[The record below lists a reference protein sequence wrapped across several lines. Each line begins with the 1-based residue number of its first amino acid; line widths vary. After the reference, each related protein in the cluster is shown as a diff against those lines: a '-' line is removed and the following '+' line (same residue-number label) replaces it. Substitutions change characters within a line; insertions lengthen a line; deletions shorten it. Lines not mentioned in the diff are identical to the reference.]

1 MMHSKSPTQ
10 HRAQQAGAAIFL
22 QQMSLSAAKTDWKS
36 QIRVDSGDSKAEEG
50 TRDGEARRVR
60 RMEAGEEGDGK
71 ERRDGAGA
79 GS

>member
-1 MMHSKSPTQ
+1 M
-10 HRAQQAGAAIFL
+10 
-22 QQMSLSAAKTDWKS
+22 
-36 QIRVDSGDSKAEEG
+36 DSGDSKAEEG